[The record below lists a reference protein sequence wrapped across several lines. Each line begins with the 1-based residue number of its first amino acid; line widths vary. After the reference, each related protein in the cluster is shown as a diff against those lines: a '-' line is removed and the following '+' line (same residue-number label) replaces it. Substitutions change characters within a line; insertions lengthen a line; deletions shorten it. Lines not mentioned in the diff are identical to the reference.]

1 MKPGPAMSIVRTSP
15 WGSSSAATSRS
26 ATARGLALSVL
37 ASTNARFVATSPWA
51 GSRGR
56 SSSTSDA
63 TTGAPS
69 RAAASASAA
78 PIGLSALTCR
88 RSLFSFGALGRL
100 RLGARLR
107 LRRGLGPL
115 LPVLLLL
122 TGPLVVGD
130 VETRAL
136 EDKTRPAGDL
146 PLRLPAAHGAL
157 LPTLVVHRRKE
168 LLEHVPRRALVLVGW
183 HRAST

>member
-1 MKPGPAMSIVRTSP
+1 MRDVFFFNDT
-15 WGSSSAATSRS
+15 
-26 ATARGLALSVL
+26 
-37 ASTNARFVATSPWA
+37 
-51 GSRGR
+51 
-56 SSSTSDA
+56 A
-63 TTGAPS
+63 TTEIYTLSLHDAL
-69 RAAASASAA
+69 
-78 PIGLSALTCR
+78 PI
-88 RSLFSFGALGRL
+88 F
-100 RLGARLR
+100 
-107 LRRGLGPL
+107 
-115 LPVLLLL
+115 PVLLLL

-168 LLEHVPRRALVLVGW
+168 LLEHVPRRALVLVGG

>member
-1 MKPGPAMSIVRTSP
+1 MPPRARPAAPRHP
-15 WGSSSAATSRS
+15 PAPRRS
-26 ATARGLALSVL
+26 AR
-37 ASTNARFVATSPWA
+37 
-51 GSRGR
+51 
-56 SSSTSDA
+56 
-63 TTGAPS
+63 APS
-69 RAAASASAA
+69 LVA
-78 PIGLSALTCR
+78 GVCF
-88 RSLFSFGALGRL
+88 LFLFGALGRL
-100 RLGARLR
+100 RLG
-107 LRRGLGPL
+107 RGLGPL

-168 LLEHVPRRALVLVGW
+168 LLEHVPRRALVLVGG

>member
-1 MKPGPAMSIVRTSP
+1 MPRRARPAAPRHP
-15 WGSSSAATSRS
+15 PAPRRS
-26 ATARGLALSVL
+26 AR
-37 ASTNARFVATSPWA
+37 
-51 GSRGR
+51 
-56 SSSTSDA
+56 
-63 TTGAPS
+63 APS
-69 RAAASASAA
+69 LVA
-78 PIGLSALTCR
+78 GVCF
-88 RSLFSFGALGRL
+88 LFLGALGRF

-107 LRRGLGPL
+107 FRRGLGPL

-122 TGPLVVGD
+122 TGPLVIGD
-130 VETRAL
+130 VEAGAP

-168 LLEHVPRRALVLVGW
+168 LLEHVPRRALVLVGG